1 MWIAFVDLIFSLFFL
16 ISFLCFLIVCI
27 PNCDTEGVE
36 SGLDQSWEHVIYSFL
51 HCLQKM
57 EHGLKQWT

>member
-36 SGLDQSWEHVIYSFL
+36 SGLDQSWEHASIRFFIVYKKWS
-51 HCLQKM
+51 M
-57 EHGLKQWT
+57 A

>member
-1 MWIAFVDLIFSLFFL
+1 MWIAFVDLIFF
-16 ISFLCFLIVCI
+16 SFLFNIFSIFFDSLYSKLRYGKSRIRI
-27 PNCDTEGVE
+27 
-36 SGLDQSWEHVIYSFL
+36 DQSWEHVIYAFL